1 MSLSRPNRY
10 LVFAW
15 NFLFS
20 CWFLALPLIYSYRF
34 YNPYELPKFLW
45 FVVGVWLLGVGKLC
59 RGRAMVWDRLTIFI
73 LLYLLISFVSDL
85 LGLDP
90 RTSIL
95 GSYWRHQGWLTL
107 AGGVL
112 LFLLLEKRQTGLLP
126 NTILASTFLVSAFTC
141 WQGARFYLLKDPA
154 VPNYNGR
161 IVGTMGNPNF
171 LGGWLAMVLPL
182 AMGEMEKLKLKQK
195 SIINFLLLALSLT
208 AIFLSGSRGAWLAVG
223 IVGVLWLLVRRK
235 FKILVILLVS
245 FSSFLLVFLHLRG
258 VRVFIP
264 WVSRDSIWENRLIIW
279 QEGIK
284 AAAKQPIF
292 GYGQENFELI
302 FPADRRLPVDN
313 AHNLF
318 LEIFLSSGI
327 IGLLIYLAILLEAFK
342 KVSLAVRLSLLV
354 FLVRAQFNPLSI
366 SEIAL
371 FWYLL
376 ALEK

>member
-1 MSLSRPNRY
+1 
-10 LVFAW
+10 
-15 NFLFS
+15 
-20 CWFLALPLIYSYRF
+20 
-34 YNPYELPKFLW
+34 
-45 FVVGVWLLGVGKLC
+45 
-59 RGRAMVWDRLTIFI
+59 
-73 LLYLLISFVSDL
+73 
-85 LGLDP
+85 
-90 RTSIL
+90 
-95 GSYWRHQGWLTL
+95 
-107 AGGVL
+107 
-112 LFLLLEKRQTGLLP
+112 
-126 NTILASTFLVSAFTC
+126 
-141 WQGARFYLLKDPA
+141 LKDPA

-171 LGGWLAMVLPL
+171 LGGWLAMALPL

-223 IVGVLWLLVRRK
+223 LVGVLWLLVRRK

-245 FSSFLLVFLHLRG
+245 FSLIFFHLRG
-258 VRVFIP
+258 GRLFIFTP

-318 LEIFLSSGI
+318 LEILLSSGI
-327 IGLLIYLAILLEAFK
+327 IGLLIYLAILVEAFK
-342 KVSLAVRLSLLV
+342 KVSLAVRLSLLA
-354 FLVRAQFNPLSI
+354 FLFRAQLNPLSL